1 MNCHIVSTTHQSG
14 KLHGLKSEQLIGQR
28 QTTDHTMSNVV
39 YFSKMFQAVP
49 HLAQVHSELPGI
61 FLSNRR
67 STLNAVAKLY
77 PNIPQGNYSRLLG
90 PFAAGNRHLENA
102 DVIVTGSPY
111 KSFLQPYSAK
121 KCTVFHGTYMMLS
134 KQALLS
140 NAHYDL
146 LCVIGPR
153 MQQMINRFAPT
164 ITLNTIVN
172 TGFLPFCEFPQ
183 QSPELRHSALLS
195 LGLDPLK
202 KTILYTPSRRGVGS
216 WNQIAEK
223 LIETTPPDYNLI
235 LRPHPNQALNS
246 RVADR
251 ASFRRIQSI
260 VGTRP
265 HSLLDLTSK
274 PLSLLLSI
282 TDLIISDAN
291 SPAEESM
298 FYDVPQL
305 FIETPSYSRD
315 TVRQQAAKEKMHP
328 EDTEQLLTLYDCGP
342 CYHTNKA
349 IDFGLVL
356 NKAIL
361 DAPNYA
367 AQRQH
372 YFSWVFGNRDRKA
385 NERVAQAITA
395 YLL

>member
-1 MNCHIVSTTHQSG
+1 MG
-14 KLHGLKSEQLIGQR
+14 
-28 QTTDHTMSNVV
+28 NVV

-49 HLAQVHSELPGI
+49 HLAQIHTVLPGM
-61 FLSNRR
+61 FVSNRR
-67 STLNAVAKLY
+67 STLKATAKLY
-77 PNIPQGNYSRLLG
+77 PDMPQARYSRLLSSL
-90 PFAAGNRHLENA
+90 ASGNRRLTGAE
-102 DVIVTGSPY
+102 VIVTGSPY
-111 KSFLQPYSAK
+111 KSFLQHYSAK

-153 MQQMINRFAPT
+153 MQQMIDRFAST
-164 ITLNTIVN
+164 TTLKTVVN

-183 QSPELRHSALLS
+183 QSEELRQSALLS
-195 LGLDPLK
+195 MGLDPTK
-202 KTILYTPSRRGVGS
+202 KTILYAPSRRGVGS
-216 WNQIAEK
+216 WDQVAEN
-223 LIETTPPDYNLI
+223 LIKTTPLDYNLI
-235 LRPHPNQALNS
+235 LRPHPNQALTS
-246 RVADR
+246 RSADR
-251 ASFRRIQSI
+251 TSFRRVQTIAKHH
-260 VGTRP
+260 P

-305 FIETPSYSRD
+305 FIETPGYSRD
-315 TVRQQAAKEKMHP
+315 MMRQQATREEMHP
-328 EDTEQLLTLYDCGP
+328 DDTEQLLSLYDCGP
-342 CYHTNKA
+342 CYHTKNS
-349 IDFGLVL
+349 IDFSSVL
-356 NKAIL
+356 NRAIL

-367 AQRQH
+367 PQRQR
-372 YFSWVFGNRDRKA
+372 YFSWVFGSRDRKA
-385 NERVAQAITA
+385 NERVAQAIST